1 MYAYCR
7 RHPHLRTG
15 LSMSS
20 SYICPLVH
28 IQRGFL
34 LQYLYEVDNNK
45 NNVRISVLQ
54 TLLVK
59 FISSFHALIIL
70 NYLNVHLSSAILPRF
85 LTFTQ
90 ISVKSTE
97 YKDGEDSTFYSVDL
111 KRDYSYCIKFIGKKK
126 SSIFSMR
133 LNIVTCIYYNTFQC
147 FLILMKKI
155 FYTSCTIYNHMILD
169 LWFSNHDHISFS
181 LQYAVHKIDTY
192 EVKILMAR
200 YQGVGGGARLHL
212 HSPLN
217 STKHFPSQKFTGKH
231 SNCNFHYHML
241 FGTHYFYISFLF
253 FFYLFHIIHGS
264 TLFTVKSINSH
275 PQWEILGFHN
285 PL

>member
-1 MYAYCR
+1 MSYPDLSYWVEHEPIQYCPKFKLEVQFWTHCLRFNPAFVYAYCR

-45 NNVRISVLQ
+45 NNVVRISVLQ

-70 NYLNVHLSSAILPRF
+70 NYLNVHLSSVILPRF

-111 KRDYSYCIKFIGKKK
+111 KRDYSYCIKFIGKKN
-126 SSIFSMR
+126 
-133 LNIVTCIYYNTFQC
+133 LPYFQC
-147 FLILMKKI
+147 GWI
-155 FYTSCTIYNHMILD
+155 
-169 LWFSNHDHISFS
+169 
-181 LQYAVHKIDTY
+181 
-192 EVKILMAR
+192 
-200 YQGVGGGARLHL
+200 
-212 HSPLN
+212 
-217 STKHFPSQKFTGKH
+217 
-231 SNCNFHYHML
+231 
-241 FGTHYFYISFLF
+241 
-253 FFYLFHIIHGS
+253 
-264 TLFTVKSINSH
+264 
-275 PQWEILGFHN
+275 
-285 PL
+285 